1 MKYIQTKEGQIYRV
15 HNPETW
21 EGSTVLSDKAGKA
34 AWREQR
40 KTMLRDWIK
49 PGATVYTVL
58 KHVSKSGMSRR
69 ITPLIVHPD
78 GEIMNISGLVSD
90 VLEWRYNDE
99 GSVVVGGCG
108 MDMGFHLVYCLSS
121 TLFRDQG
128 HDSGYALKHRWL

>member
-1 MKYIQTKEGQIYRV
+1 MKYIKTKEGQIYRV

-21 EGSTVLSDKAGKA
+21 DGSTVLSDKAGKA
-34 AWREQR
+34 AHREQQ
-40 KTMLRDWIK
+40 KAKLRDWIK

-69 ITPLIVHPD
+69 IKPLIIHPD
-78 GEIMNISGLVSD
+78 GEIMNISGIVSD
-90 VLEWRYNDE
+90 VLEWRWHDD
-99 GSVVVGGCG
+99 GSVIVGGCG

-128 HDSGYALKHRWL
+128 DGYALKHRWL

>member
-1 MKYIQTKEGQIYRV
+1 MKYIKTKEGQIYRV

-21 EGSTVLSDKAGKA
+21 DGSTVLSDKAGKA
-34 AWREQR
+34 AHREQQ
-40 KTMLRDWIK
+40 KAKLREWIK

-69 ITPLIVHPD
+69 IVPLIVHPD
-78 GEIMNISGLVSD
+78 GEIMNISGIVSD
-90 VLEWRYNDE
+90 VLEWRWHDD

-121 TLFRDQG
+121 TLFRGQG
-128 HDSGYALKHRWL
+128 NDSGYALKHCWL

>member
-34 AWREQR
+34 AWREQQ
-40 KTMLRDWIK
+40 KNKLREWLK

-69 ITPLIVHPD
+69 ISALIVHPEGD
-78 GEIMNISGLVSD
+78 VMNVSSLVSD
-90 VLEWRYNDE
+90 VLKLKFHE

-121 TLFRDQG
+121 TLFLDRG
-128 HDSGYALKHRWL
+128 NDSGYTLKHRWL